1 MIRNRA
7 EKQERLSWKGTPGQQ
22 RAEVGDGPPNL
33 QASCRKWSSGMQRN
47 SLTWTQ
53 LKMLIL
59 RKAVSPGLG
68 INQATTATKK
78 AFSEKLTHWIIV
90 MGQSLG
96 VHRHVLHPYSFVHI
110 HVRRCIHTHVQ
121 RWVDVCVCRWTP
133 GVSDKY
139 RPPSPATLL
148 SEFESLTA
156 SMTYQ
161 FGEAGWPSGRQVPEA
176 LLLPPP
182 QCLWAHTLILGF

>member
-1 MIRNRA
+1 
-7 EKQERLSWKGTPGQQ
+7 
-22 RAEVGDGPPNL
+22 
-33 QASCRKWSSGMQRN
+33 MQRN

-59 RKAVSPGLG
+59 RKAVSHGLG
-68 INQATTATKK
+68 ILQATTATKK

-90 MGQSLG
+90 MGQSL
-96 VHRHVLHPYSFVHI
+96 VAHRHVLHPYSFVRR
-110 HVRRCIHTHVQ
+110 HVHRCICVYVQ
-121 RWVDVCVCRWTP
+121 RWVDMRMCRWTP
-133 GVSDKY
+133 GISDKY

-161 FGEAGWPSGRQVPEA
+161 FREAGWLSGRQVPEA
-176 LLLPPP
+176 LLPPP
-182 QCLWAHTLILGF
+182 PLWAHTSILGFLHGCCRSHLI